1 MIKEFC
7 ERCKGRGK
15 IEFIDNVFSH
25 LSNCSLCLGK
35 GYTELEALNVKHGLD
50 IAVHKEMEDGKK
62 YYFYLKEIKK

>member
-1 MIKEFC
+1 MIKEWC
-7 ERCKGRGK
+7 EKCFGRGQYLMGNEKLTECVNCKG
-15 IEFIDNVFSH
+15 F
-25 LSNCSLCLGK
+25 